1 MPRGPST
8 DRQTLMVRRTIAIG
22 GGLLV
27 FILLVFGVRGCLDAR
42 KERAMEDYVRGA
54 TELVDLS
61 KAESRQLF
69 DILGAGTGQA
79 QDVNRRNQA
88 NALRVDSA
96 TLSDRA
102 RDLDVPDELSE
113 AHDYFLE
120 ALDLRRD
127 GLASVARELPG
138 ALAEEDRRESTAQI
152 AEVMRVFLASD
163 VLLISR
169 FAPILRESLAQEEVA
184 VDRPGRAALTFVED
198 ISWVDADFV
207 ADEIEGIR
215 GADGTATAG
224 LHGNGLG
231 AVSLAGTALT
241 PGGSATVQIAQ
252 DAAFDVEVVNQGDS
266 TETDVR
272 VTVAVG
278 SGGDAIEA
286 EETIDEIAAGE
297 AKAVTIPLNRQP
309 PTGQNVP
316 ITVRVEPVTGEEV
329 TDNNEAEFTVIFTR

>member
-1 MPRGPST
+1 
-8 DRQTLMVRRTIAIG
+8 
-22 GGLLV
+22 
-27 FILLVFGVRGCLDAR
+27 
-42 KERAMEDYVRGA
+42 MEDYVRGA
-54 TELVDLS
+54 NELVDLS
-61 KAESRQLF
+61 KAEIRQLF
-69 DILGAGTGQA
+69 DILGAGSAQNQA
-79 QDVNRRNQA
+79 INQENQA

-138 ALAEEDRRESTAQI
+138 ALAEEDRRESTGQI
-152 AEVMRVFLASD
+152 ANVMRVFLASD
-163 VLLISR
+163 VLLTSR
-169 FAPILRESLAQEEVA
+169 FREVLIEALGREEIAEDPPSV
-184 VDRPGRAALTFVED
+184 GALTFVED
-198 ISWVDADFV
+198 INWIDPDFV

-215 GADGTATAG
+215 GADGTETAG

-231 AVSLAGTALT
+231 AVSLARTALT
-241 PGGSATVQIAQ
+241 PGGSATVQLSQ

-297 AKAVTIPLNRQP
+297 AKAVTIPLNRAP
-309 PTGQNVP
+309 ATGQNVP
-316 ITVRVEPVTGEEV
+316 ITVRVEPVQGEEV
-329 TDNNEAEFTVIFTR
+329 TDNNEGEFTVIFTR